1 MKQNK
6 TFWSKT
12 FIKTLISLFIFSLVF
27 SSAALAQKKSKK
39 QQARQKQAKQQKQ
52 EKPKPE
58 GKPIM
63 WERVK
68 ISQRDLFYGPGG
80 KAMLPDLSR
89 ITFIKEEKGGH
100 NKKYRIKDGAGR
112 TWVAKLGREAQS
124 ETAAVRLMWA
134 LGYKT
139 EINYLVPTI
148 TIPGKG
154 TFKNVRLEAR
164 PDDIERLDEWKWK
177 ENPFIGTKE
186 FQGLKIM
193 QVFLTNWDIVDVQN
207 KILQV
212 DGANGKEL
220 HYIISD
226 LGGTFGK
233 LGNNNL
239 PVIYRLGRKTN
250 KPSAYI
256 KTSLVREVE
265 NGRVKLSYKGKNR
278 WLFKDITV
286 EQADWLARLL
296 LQLTDK
302 QIRDAF
308 RAANYSQ
315 GDIDT
320 LTKAVKNKIS
330 ELSRVTSE
338 ENFALLNL
346 SYE

>member
-1 MKQNK
+1 M
-6 TFWSKT
+6 
-12 FIKTLISLFIFSLVF
+12 FSPT
-27 SSAALAQKKSKK
+27 AAAQKKSN
-39 QQARQKQAKQQKQ
+39 KQQKQ
-52 EKPKPE
+52 QAQRKQAPE
-58 GKPIM
+58 GKPVM

-80 KAMLPDLSR
+80 KDMLPDLSR
-89 ITFIKEEKGGH
+89 ITFIREEKGGH

-112 TWVAKLGREAQS
+112 TWVAKLGREAQP

-139 EINYLVPTI
+139 EINYLVPAI

-164 PDDIERLDEWKWK
+164 PNNVERLDEWKWK
-177 ENPFIGTKE
+177 NNPFIGTNE

-212 DGANGKEL
+212 EGGNGKEL

-226 LGGTFGK
+226 LGATFGK
-233 LGNNNL
+233 LGSNNL

-256 KTSLVREVE
+256 KSGFIKEVE
-265 NGRVKLSYKGKNR
+265 DGRVRLAYKGKNR
-278 WLFKDITV
+278 RLFKDIRV
-286 EQADWLARLL
+286 EDADWLSRLL
-296 LQLTDK
+296 LQLSDK

-308 RAANYSQ
+308 RAANYSR
-315 GDIDT
+315 T
-320 LTKAVKNKIS
+320 
-330 ELSRVTSE
+330 TSIR
-338 ENFALLNL
+338 
-346 SYE
+346 